1 MRGLT
6 DPSGGRRPRLPSS
19 ESAVRVRVLGYRV
32 GGLCVTLLGGLALL
46 VGALALAA
54 VPSLIEDEKAFADA
68 TPCATASPASAHA
81 DCLREVDATVK
92 RTVIR
97 DQPKTAEY
105 TLYLDG
111 PGQVPSEIDMGGA
124 GPLLKR
130 LRPGDKV
137 TVIVWRD
144 YAVEVRRGDV
154 AQTSSD
160 TPVGEPQIT
169 CMIGLGLI
177 PVGAF
182 GLYAGG
188 SAVWSARRHSARGR
202 GLPPEFLGW
211 GKTAGA
217 IALCAVAAGAVGAV
231 AGTNVPVMLLVWL
244 VLLVPVWWITGRR
257 WRSDRARRAGLF
269 A

>member
-1 MRGLT
+1 MPGPA
-6 DPSGGRRPRLPSS
+6 DPAGGRRPRLPSS
-19 ESAVRVRVLGYRV
+19 EFAVRARALGYRV
-32 GGLCVTLLGGLALL
+32 GGLCVALLGGFALL

-54 VPSLIEDEKAFADA
+54 VPSLIKDERAFADA
-68 TPCATASPASAHA
+68 TPCATGSPSHA
-81 DCLREVDATVK
+81 DCLRDLDATVK

-111 PGQVPSEIDMGGA
+111 PGRVPSEIDMGGA

-137 TVIVWRD
+137 TVTVWRD

-160 TPVGEPQIT
+160 TPVGEPRIT
-169 CMIGLGLI
+169 CVIGLGLI

-217 IALCAVAAGAVGAV
+217 IALCAAAAGALTA
-231 AGTNVPVMLLVWL
+231 AADTNVPVMLLVWL
-244 VLLVPVWWITGRR
+244 ALLVPVWWITGRR
-257 WRSDRARRAGLF
+257 WRSDRARRAGRF